1 MIDFDEVFPF
11 IVATVVALVLFFGL
25 ITAVKKSWKA
35 PARRDNIDSRRQMK
49 EQGQLMDDVRRRQK
63 QLLRDQKQRM
73 RDMQR
78 R

>member
-1 MIDFDEVFPF
+1 MIDFEEVFPF
-11 IVATVVALVLFFGL
+11 IIATIVALALFFGL
-25 ITAVKKSWKA
+25 ITAIKKSWKA
-35 PARRDNIDSRRQMK
+35 PARRDTIDSRMQMK

-63 QLLRDQKQRM
+63 QLLRDQKQKM